1 LKSFADIIK
10 AIFIKD
16 LLSEFR
22 TKQVLPAMIM
32 LGILIAWI
40 FRIAAESA
48 EISVPAI
55 ASAALLA
62 AILFSAILVCE
73 KNFASEHENDCFDAL
88 VLASADTGDIYLA
101 KLIVNVTI
109 LCIFELVAV
118 PAVLVLFKINVGLN
132 WPRLIIALLLI
143 NIGISSVGTLLACA
157 VQGTKTANSLLGVL
171 VMAVLSPMM
180 IPAVSALLSLF
191 SRPDTAFDFNRG
203 LGLLLAFDAIFVTV
217 CWLLFDF
224 VAAEQEN

>member
-1 LKSFADIIK
+1 MKTFADIIK
-10 AIFIKD
+10 AIFVKD

-32 LGILIAWI
+32 LGVLIAWI
-40 FRIAAESA
+40 FRIAAQSA
-48 EISVPAI
+48 EVNAPAI

-73 KNFASEHENDCFDAL
+73 KNFAAEHENDCLAAL
-88 VLASADTGDIYLA
+88 LLASPDARDIYLA

-109 LCIFELVAV
+109 LCAFELVAV
-118 PAVLVLFKINVGLN
+118 PAVLVLFKINIIISWL
-132 WPRLIIALLLI
+132 RLIIVLLLV
-143 NIGISSVGTLLACA
+143 NVGFAGIATLLACA
-157 VQGTKTANSLLGVL
+157 VQGTKTTNSLLGIL

-180 IPAVSALLSLF
+180 IPAVSVLISLF
-191 SRPDTAFDFNRG
+191 TSSDTAFDFNRI
-203 LGLLLAFDAIFVTV
+203 LGFLFAFDAIFVTL

-224 VAAEQEN
+224 VVSG